1 MKALITTTLFTAGV
15 LLSTS
20 PQLFAHGGTYRG
32 PGDTVPPG
40 GSGGGNGG
48 NPVTAGGSTPG
59 GPSGGGANTP
69 GFGTPTGG
77 KGGGT
82 QTGGVTG
89 TGGVDSN
96 LTDWSFWWEFNKD
109 PYIQLK
115 YSLDHQDVKTGSVDW
130 YIGQGTT
137 EQAVNSQRP
146 SKADIQNRIVP
157 ALLRALKK
165 ESHNDIVTGCM
176 MALAKIGQESDENG
190 SSSFARVMMDFL
202 PDGNQEV
209 SETAAIAL
217 GILGNSASIPVLT
230 DLYLDTQA
238 GRKHVGRG
246 EVPIRTRAFAAYG
259 LALCGNRSDNEQHK
273 LAILDTLVQTLES
286 ESSSTRDIHVAT
298 VIAMGLIPLEKLG
311 VESNLESAE
320 ESEGL
325 RLTSRM
331 GQIEYLE
338 EFLQGPEHA
347 YIRAHAPAAITRLL
361 ADTHG
366 EAFDTKRDEISR
378 ILINTVK
385 AGNDKNA
392 ILQSCVMALGQLGDA
407 DPKGI
412 DGDIRKTLMDVA
424 ANISDKQTRYFAS
437 IALAQSGGR
446 IGTED
451 PEAGIDETAS
461 YLLSRMAK
469 GNSEVR
475 QWSAVSVGVLGHAL
489 RDRSPESLG
498 DALRIATQD
507 ERTPRIGAF
516 AVAAGILNDQSIA
529 SVLLDK
535 LERIQDDSARGYLCL
550 SLGMLRA
557 KEATEP
563 IRRIIEESKYR
574 PELLQQAAIA
584 LGLMGDDQLV
594 ASLIETMNKAGSL
607 SSQAA
612 LSSALG
618 FIGDRNSID
627 PLVTMLENGE
637 LSKSARG
644 FAAVALGIIA
654 DREPLPWNSKIAVNL
669 NYTAA
674 TVTLND
680 TSGTGILNIL

>member
-1 MKALITTTLFTAGV
+1 MKAFTSATLFTAGV

-40 GSGGGNGG
+40 GSGGGGGG
-48 NPVTAGGSTPG
+48 NPVTPGNGNPG
-59 GPSGGGANTP
+59 GPSGGNANTP
-69 GFGTPTGG
+69 GFGAPTGG
-77 KGGGT
+77 NKGGSP
-82 QTGGVTG
+82 TGGVTG
-89 TGGVDSN
+89 QGGAAAD

-115 YSLDHQDVKTGSVDW
+115 YSLDHQDVQTGSVDW
-130 YIGQGTT
+130 YLGQGTT
-137 EQAVNSQRP
+137 EQAVNSLRP
-146 SKADIQNRIVP
+146 SMADIQNRIVP

-165 ESHNDIVTGCM
+165 ETNNDIVTGCM

-190 SSSFARVMMDFL
+190 SSSFAKVMMDFL

-230 DLYLDTQA
+230 DLYLDAPA
-238 GRKHVGRG
+238 GRQHVGGG

-259 LALCGNRSDNEQHK
+259 LALCGNRSDNEQQK

-311 VESNLESAE
+311 VEATPTGEDESQ
-320 ESEGL
+320 GM

-331 GQIEYLE
+331 AQIEYLE

-347 YIRAHAPAAITRLL
+347 FIRAHAPAAITRLL
-361 ADTHG
+361 MGTKG
-366 EAFDTKRDEISR
+366 EAFDIKREEVSR
-378 ILINTVK
+378 ILIQIVK
-385 AGNDKNA
+385 AERDKNA
-392 ILQSCVMALGQLGDA
+392 VLQSCVMALGQLGDT

-424 ANISDKQTRYFAS
+424 ANITDKQTRYFAS
-437 IALAQSGGR
+437 IALAQAGGR
-446 IGTED
+446 IGSED
-451 PEAGIDETAS
+451 PEIGINETSS

-489 RDRSPESLG
+489 RDRAPESLG
-498 DALRIATQD
+498 IALRIATQD

-516 AVAAGILNDQSIA
+516 AVAAGILNDQNMA
-529 SVLLDK
+529 SVLMDK
-535 LERIQDDSARGYLCL
+535 LDRIQDDTARGYLCL

-557 KEATEP
+557 KDATDQ

-594 ASLIETMNKAGSL
+594 ASLIETMDKSNSL

-618 FIGDRNSID
+618 FIGDRNSIE
-627 PLVTMLENGE
+627 PLVSMLENTE
-637 LSKSARG
+637 MSKSARG

-680 TSGTGILNIL
+680 TNGTGILNIL